1 MFKIQW
7 IRKFNGSNHDISKIQ
22 EDKNE
27 KEVELEGSKKF
38 KTRQYQREI
47 KKLLKAKASFSDLI
61 KSTYIA

>member
-7 IRKFNGSNHDISKIQ
+7 IWKFNGSNHDISKIQ
-22 EDKNE
+22 EDENE
-27 KEVELEGSKKF
+27 EEVELEGSKKF
-38 KTRQYQREI
+38 KTRQDQREI